1 MPASTP
7 TQDGETGALVRMI
20 LLQVCDETGQTF
32 PEGKLSSERTVSLPK
47 SHNKS
52 AGDRDS
58 KPGFLSPGP
67 GSVSELL
74 MLTGQARQ
82 VRAAWMR
89 DE

>member
-1 MPASTP
+1 M
-7 TQDGETGALVRMI
+7 RMI
-20 LLQVCDETGQTF
+20 LLQLCDETGQTF
-32 PEGKLSSERTVSLPK
+32 PEGKLGSERTVTLPK
-47 SHNKS
+47 SHKKS

-58 KPGFLSPGP
+58 KLGFLSPSP

-82 VRAAWMR
+82 ARAAWMR